1 MFILSARSYF
11 VCVGVGDKKAWARDV
26 SSDGKFLLI
35 GLLAPKRLTS
45 RSKTAWKMVK
55 MVLTYLFWQ
64 WKRKRW
70 LEVFLGQRWCYVRQ
84 IKINLIY
91 VIEQFTKI
99 MCPNSKKTFPRTC
112 SDSIH
117 LKRLIEVQYIQNAYI
132 SYCNVGPAQV
142 KLLGR
147 HKQISLYREAC
158 ITFEGFANWHIVFV
172 HGYTKP
178 CWMNNDREG
187 SVICK
192 CCQFWEGV
200 TYYICKGFISS
211 LSHCLN
217 SSRSWRNT
225 ISFESYRR
233 TVWDLWRRWLL
244 CRQKV

>member
-1 MFILSARSYF
+1 
-11 VCVGVGDKKAWARDV
+11 
-26 SSDGKFLLI
+26 
-35 GLLAPKRLTS
+35 
-45 RSKTAWKMVK
+45 MVK

-132 SYCNVGPAQV
+132 RYCNVGPVQV

-147 HKQISLYREAC
+147 HKQPSLYREAC
-158 ITFEGFANWHIVFV
+158 ITFEGFANWPIVFV

-178 CWMNNDREG
+178 WWMNNDREG
-187 SVICK
+187 SVVNVANFERVLHII
-192 CCQFWEGV
+192 FV
-200 TYYICKGFISS
+200 KGSS
-211 LSHCLN
+211 LHYPIVWIVLDREEIPFHLKVIVEPCETSDDVGCSVDKKYN
-217 SSRSWRNT
+217 SIQVIEIRL
-225 ISFESYRR
+225 F
-233 TVWDLWRRWLL
+233 
-244 CRQKV
+244 